1 MQRQEYYS
9 LFPEFMTKMV
19 ELGQAAKASGLDR
32 NLLNLVNV
40 RASQVNGCGFCV
52 DMHSKEAKIDGE
64 RELRLY
70 HVPVW
75 RESPLFSDT
84 EKAALLWTEAVTRLS
99 EGEVSDEAYA
109 RARKHF
115 SEKELVQLTASV
127 VAINAWNRFAATFRT
142 VPGSQDRAFG
152 LEKAGL

>member
-9 LFPEFMTKMV
+9 LFPEFMTKMA
-19 ELGQAAKASGLDR
+19 ELGQAVKASGLDR
-32 NLLNLVNV
+32 KLLNLVTL
-40 RASQVNGCGFCV
+40 RTSQINGCGFCV
-52 DMHSKEAKIDGE
+52 DMHSKEAKIGGE

-99 EGEVSDEAYA
+99 EGEVSDDVYSE
-109 RARKHF
+109 ARKHF
-115 SEKELVQLTASV
+115 SEKELVQLTAAI
-127 VAINAWNRFAATFRT
+127 VATNAWNRFAATFRA